1 MEVFLKT
8 TLAVLASGLLG
19 WALFS
24 LAAGVIVYL
33 STLTTN
39 HASLEPKTRNRA
51 ESDSLVQAHTRDPV
65 IMEPLNAA
73 KERWNANRERHLFA
87 ELAIRSA
94 DGLSLTAYYW
104 EASIPASI
112 TAVAPAVGKT
122 VLIVHGISDSAA
134 GMAYLAEEYHARG
147 WSVLSIDQRSH
158 GESGGTKRTMGVR
171 ESSDLG
177 LWVGL
182 LVSRFKASAIWLH
195 GVSMGAAAV
204 LLYGGRTKNVLP
216 QVRGIIADS
225 SYPSYEETF
234 YRLLLLAVGSRFL
247 AWSIVRGASFAS
259 LVLSGVPFSS
269 MNPRKA
275 IRTLSVPLLLFH
287 GREDVLIPVDQV
299 GTMLDDAVKRE
310 GGTVVVI
317 PDAPHIGA
325 YFYAPSLYMDKIEEF
340 SRRNT

>member
-1 MEVFLKT
+1 MDGFWRAVF
-8 TLAVLASGLLG
+8 VLLVAGFPG
-19 WALFS
+19 WILFS
-24 LAAGVIVYL
+24 LAAGVIVYV

-39 HASLEPKTRNRA
+39 HASPEPKNTSRG
-51 ESDSLVQAHTRDPV
+51 EGDSPVRAHTRDPL

-73 KERWNANRERHLFA
+73 KERWNANRDRHLFTV
-87 ELAIRSA
+87 LSLRSA
-94 DGLSLTAYYW
+94 DGLQLTAFYR
-104 EASIPASI
+104 EAS
-112 TAVAPAVGKT
+112 APAAGKT

-171 ESSDLG
+171 ESSDIS

-182 LVSRFKASAIWLH
+182 LVSRFRAPEIWLH

-204 LLYGGRTKNVLP
+204 LLYGSRTKNVPP

-234 YRLLLLAVGSRFL
+234 YRLLQLAVRSRFL

-275 IRTLSVPLLLFH
+275 IGTLSVPLLLFH
-287 GREDVLIPVDQV
+287 GQKDVLIPIGQV
-299 GTMLDDAVKRE
+299 GDMLDDAVQRV

-317 PDAPHIGA
+317 PGAPHIGA
-325 YFYAPSLYMDKIEEF
+325 YFYAPSLYMEKIEEF
-340 SRRNT
+340 CRRNT